1 MSNMEYTDE
10 NVMALAQKIVDAMDL
25 KDLMNYVY
33 DDLCAIMD
41 KDEEMFNC
49 NLENFCQDQA
59 MSKKKPTGIVEQMR
73 EAKTKKEKNALKK
86 KAQGYE
92 YISPKT
98 LRKLKRLSK

>member
-1 MSNMEYTDE
+1 
-10 NVMALAQKIVDAMDL
+10 
-25 KDLMNYVY
+25 
-33 DDLCAIMD
+33 
-41 KDEEMFNC
+41 
-49 NLENFCQDQA
+49 

-98 LRKLKRLSK
+98 LRKLKRLSKWTREDDHAKRRV